1 MATVTPV
8 RDCSDMQDA
17 DGLSTIAQHAVPDT
31 ADIETATA
39 IETSDEFVPVSH
51 LAALLDQFTANITNP
66 EAHTLGSF
74 AHTIQALHSELAM
87 LARNFG
93 GEAPSVDGQEL
104 EFFDFDDVSDDVT
117 TTSEPIEP
125 GIAAA
130 EELEHLCRQLS
141 RG

>member
-1 MATVTPV
+1 MATVTPA
-8 RDCSDMQDA
+8 RDYTDMNVSDGFTTHPLQS
-17 DGLSTIAQHAVPDT
+17 LPDT
-31 ADIETATA
+31 ADIEAAADVEST
-39 IETSDEFVPVSH
+39 DEFVPVSH
-51 LAALLDQFTANITNP
+51 LAALLDQFTANITDP

-117 TTSEPIEP
+117 STSEPIEP